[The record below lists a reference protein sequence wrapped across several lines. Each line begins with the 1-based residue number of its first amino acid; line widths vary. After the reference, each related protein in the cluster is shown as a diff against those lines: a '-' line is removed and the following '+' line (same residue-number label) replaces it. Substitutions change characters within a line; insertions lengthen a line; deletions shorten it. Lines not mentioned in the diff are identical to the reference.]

1 MTLKQKLKNGE
12 TLIGSWIT
20 FSDPSVAEVMANA
33 GFDWL
38 TIDLEHSSIN
48 IKQAEDLIRTIDL
61 CGVSPLVRLTSNNS
75 DLIKRVLDAGAKGI
89 IVPMVKSLKDA
100 KKAIDSAYY
109 PPKGIRS
116 FGLARA
122 QRYGVGFEEYLQK
135 SSDETIVIVQIEHI
149 DALEE
154 LEEILSLESIDAY
167 IIGPYDLSGSMGIP
181 GQFDNEKYLDAIE
194 FIRRTAERVN
204 KPGGIHIVEPDIEAY
219 EKAFKDYSLIAFS
232 VDFRILDVVSRNAT
246 KKKN

>member
-1 MTLKQKLKNGE
+1 MRIAQGNPK
-12 TLIGSWIT
+12 
-20 FSDPSVAEVMANA
+20 DC
-33 GFDWL
+33 
-38 TIDLEHSSIN
+38 
-48 IKQAEDLIRTIDL
+48 KQA
-61 CGVSPLVRLTSNNS
+61 
-75 DLIKRVLDAGAKGI
+75 LDAGAGGI

-122 QRYGVGFEEYLQK
+122 QRYGVGFEEYLQQ
-135 SSDETIVIVQIEHI
+135 SLDETIVIAQIEHI

-194 FIRRTAERVN
+194 FIRRTAERAN

-219 EKAFKDYSLIAFS
+219 EKACKDYSLIAFS
-232 VDFRILDVVSRNAT
+232 VDFRILDVISRNAT